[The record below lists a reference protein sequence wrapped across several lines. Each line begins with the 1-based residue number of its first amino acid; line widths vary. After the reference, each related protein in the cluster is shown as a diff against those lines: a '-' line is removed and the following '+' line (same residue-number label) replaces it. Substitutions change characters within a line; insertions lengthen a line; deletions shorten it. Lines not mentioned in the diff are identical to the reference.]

1 MSPIP
6 EGRGMFVLSTKRTA
20 GRRRAVGIAFTAFV
34 LMVAAVTGLL
44 ATPTVS
50 AAQGGPDLCGYM
62 WTDSSDPPPKVPFSW
77 IEIQGNGTLISTS
90 DWSNGGDDGYFGVS
104 LGFNLTYYDGVYPV
118 TYIGTNGYV
127 SFGQGYTEFILPPI
141 PDPHEPNNALY
152 GFGEDLRPEF
162 ALSPAGVYFLAL
174 TSPNRFVIE
183 YNQVPHYNGFNPVTF
198 EVILFETGEV
208 WFQYLA
214 VSGSVQ
220 LVGIENADGG
230 VGLTYPTG
238 PSNNLA
244 IEFTPPVISSGPV
257 GVGLTPCEQRS
268 SATPGRT
275 ADARLNVTNTG
286 SGDDTIDMTF
296 NSPSGWTGTF
306 YQADGVTLLND
317 TDLNGY
323 PDTGVLPAGGYIDV
337 ILRVDVP
344 PGASGTETVSVTATS
359 TMDAS
364 VSATAY
370 ANFAVP
376 PASLNPP
383 HFDYGLDTNGN
394 GLFNLLMLEV
404 NVSVLTPGFYIIIGD
419 LHDATYTLF
428 IDNGRN
434 TFLDVGLWTVT
445 LGYDGQ
451 RINASGIDGPY
462 TVDLYLV
469 DASTFQLLD
478 NGTYTTHAYS
488 HLQFETPQAAFNP
501 PHSDAGVDLDGD
513 GRFDLLNVTVNLIVT
528 AADTYTIFSDLYDPT
543 SPAGFSLGADASAYL
558 TPGSATVNLSFNG
571 ALINGSGHD
580 GPYVVDLY
588 LYDFSLPYQ
597 FLGNNTYLTGSYLHT
612 QFEEIPSIVSPLAPS
627 KPSID
632 GAIAQG
638 EWTSAAVVDLST
650 ISGNSLPGLLYV
662 ENDYTRLYVAYDAI
676 GDTTRDT
683 NDTAS
688 IGFDTGNDATYSDG
702 HEDQF
707 AQGGFASN
715 NQAHLVYNATVDGW
729 VVQDSPYDPSLP
741 NHAGLASAWGYG
753 PSPNSGTSHRM
764 YEFSIPLALLGAL
777 PGDTLGFWGGSVVVP
792 GLIDASTYAN
802 SAWPSSYTGFLPAFA
817 YGDLRLAPDSTPPTV
832 SITSPPSGALLAV
845 STVNVTW
852 SASDAGLGLGAL
864 RVSVDGGAE
873 IVLPST
879 ATWYVFTGL
888 ADGAHTISVTAY
900 DRAGNSATDSIS
912 VTTDASPPD
921 LAITAPASGAKIP
934 SGTVQMTWTASDA
947 VSGLDHFEI
956 SLDGG
961 PSMIRAATVRDI
973 TFSGLSDASHTV
985 TVTGFDQVGHS
996 RIVSTTFVV
1005 DTVAPTVAISSP
1017 AGGASVPTS
1026 SVTVTWT
1033 ASDAGSGIDHI
1044 TISVDG
1050 GAATTLSASATS
1062 QTLTGLAD
1070 GAHTVT
1076 VTVVDRAGNSETAT
1090 RTFHVDTSLFSP
1102 AGPYGSTV
1110 LISLVL
1116 VLVVAAA
1123 AAILFLRRRR
1133 GGRPPQRES
1142 RPGGEPGSGENE
1154 PPPP

>member
-6 EGRGMFVLSTKRTA
+6 EGRGMFVRSTKRTA
-20 GRRRAVGIAFTAFV
+20 GRRRSVGIAFTAFV

-44 ATPTVS
+44 APPTVS

-323 PDTGVLPAGGYIDV
+323 PDTGVLPAGGYIYV

-344 PGASGTETVSVTATS
+344 PGASGTATVPVTATP
-359 TMDAS
+359 TMDPS
-364 VSATAY
+364 VSATAD
-370 ANFAVP
+370 ANFTVP

-383 HFDYGLDTNGN
+383 HLDYG
-394 GLFNLLMLEV
+394 
-404 NVSVLTPGFYIIIGD
+404 
-419 LHDATYTLF
+419 TY
-428 IDNGRN
+428 
-434 TFLDVGLWTVT
+434 
-445 LGYDGQ
+445 
-451 RINASGIDGPY
+451 P
-462 TVDLYLV
+462 
-469 DASTFQLLD
+469 
-478 NGTYTTHAYS
+478 THAYS
-488 HLQFETPQAAFNP
+488 LLQFVKPQAAFDP
-501 PHSDAGVDLDGD
+501 SHSDAGVDLEGD
-513 GRFDLLNVTVNLIVT
+513 GRFVLLNVTVNLIVA
-528 AADTYTIFSDLYDPT
+528 AADTYTIFSDLCDPT
-543 SPAGFSLGADASAYL
+543 SPAGFSLSASASAYL

-580 GPYVVDLY
+580 GPYLVDLY

-688 IGFDTGNDATYSDG
+688 IGFDTGNDASYSDG

-921 LAITAPASGAKIP
+921 LAITAPASGAKIS

-947 VSGLDHFEI
+947 VSGLGHFEI

-1005 DTVAPTVAISSP
+1005 DTVAPIVAISSP

-1090 RTFHVDTSLFSP
+1090 RTFHVDTSPFSP
-1102 AGPYGSTV
+1102 SGPYGSTV

-1142 RPGGEPGSGENE
+1142 RPGGEPGSSENE
-1154 PPPP
+1154 PPPT